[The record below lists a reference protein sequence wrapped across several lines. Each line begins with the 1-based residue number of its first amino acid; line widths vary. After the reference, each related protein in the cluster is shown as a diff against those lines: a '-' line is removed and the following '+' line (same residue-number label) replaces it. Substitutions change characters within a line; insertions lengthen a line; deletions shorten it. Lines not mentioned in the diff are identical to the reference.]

1 MNSIEIMDSINV
13 IKVGGGILEDET
25 STAALLD
32 RFAALPGRK
41 VLVHGGGRSATRI
54 AAQLGVES
62 RMVEG
67 RRITDEPM
75 LRIVTMVYAGLVNK
89 TAVAALQA
97 RGVNALGLCGADM
110 DIIRGHKRPVKDIDY
125 GWVGDIDRVD
135 ASMLQK
141 LINEHVVPVVA
152 PLCHDGKGHMLNT
165 NADTIAREVASAL
178 AGSYKVTLTFC
189 FEKPGVLARPDDD
202 NSVIPH
208 INKPL
213 FTQLKA
219 EGIISGGMIPKID
232 NAFDALDAGVEKV
245 IITRA
250 DNLDGSHG
258 TLID

>member
-1 MNSIEIMDSINV
+1 MDSINV

-141 LINEHVVPVVA
+141 LIDEHVVPVVA

-202 NSVIPH
+202 NSEIPH

>member
-1 MNSIEIMDSINV
+1 MDSINV

-141 LINEHVVPVVA
+141 LIDEHVVPVVA

-213 FTQLKA
+213 FTQLKT

>member
-97 RGVNALGLCGADM
+97 RGVNALGLCGADT

-141 LINEHVVPVVA
+141 LIDEHVVPVVA
-152 PLCHDGKGHMLNT
+152 PLCK
-165 NADTIAREVASAL
+165 
-178 AGSYKVTLTFC
+178 
-189 FEKPGVLARPDDD
+189 
-202 NSVIPH
+202 
-208 INKPL
+208 L
-213 FTQLKA
+213 FT
-219 EGIISGGMIPKID
+219 IS
-232 NAFDALDAGVEKV
+232 
-245 IITRA
+245 
-250 DNLDGSHG
+250 S
-258 TLID
+258 TLSPPNNSE

>member
-1 MNSIEIMDSINV
+1 MIMDSINV
-13 IKVGGGILEDET
+13 IKVGGGILEDEA

-32 RFAALPGRK
+32 RFAALPGHK

-89 TAVAALQA
+89 STVAALQA

-110 DIIRGHKRPVKDIDY
+110 DVIRGHKRPVKDIDY

-141 LINEHVVPVVA
+141 LIDEQVVPVMA

-165 NADTIAREVASAL
+165 NADTIAREVAAAL
-178 AGSYKVTLTFC
+178 ARYYRVTLTFC
-189 FEKPGVLARPDDD
+189 FEKPGVLSQPDND

-208 INKPL
+208 INRAL
-213 FTQLKA
+213 YAQLKA
-219 EGIISGGMIPKID
+219 DGTISGGMIPKID
-232 NAFDALDAGVEKV
+232 NAFSALAAGVENV
-245 IITRA
+245 VITRA
-250 DNLDGSHG
+250 DNLDGSSG
-258 TLID
+258 TLIN